1 MLLNLAKV
9 QRFDMTLMFMSGT
22 DKKGKRKKTRVLGR
36 LYCVSDIPVMLTG
49 LLSYSS
55 HLCRLDLVAVFQH
68 LNAQLKNQTSYSE
81 QDLASLASKF
91 KTKY

>member
-1 MLLNLAKV
+1 
-9 QRFDMTLMFMSGT
+9 
-22 DKKGKRKKTRVLGR
+22 
-36 LYCVSDIPVMLTG
+36 MLTG
-49 LLSYSS
+49 LFFCTL
-55 HLCRLDLVAVFQH
+55 HNLRRLDLVAVFQH